1 MEKIPQSRGHCVSS
15 SFMLLPAKR
24 GIKYIRDDAIYVTVR
39 VKLNQATTAMMMMKR
54 SRIINQIKS
63 IPTNDGNGDVHS

>member
-1 MEKIPQSRGHCVSS
+1 M
-15 SFMLLPAKR
+15 R
-24 GIKYIRDDAIYVTVR
+24 GIKYIRDAIYVTVR
-39 VKLNQATTAMMMMKR
+39 GKLNQATMAMMMMKR